1 MAAPRSPITCHVLN
15 SSCGKPGRNV
25 PVKLERLNPTAN
37 NTWVSFAYGVTDSD
51 GRVGNLL
58 DPSRP
63 LEAGIYRMTFQTAE
77 YWAAQG
83 VTGYF
88 YPYVQ
93 IIFEVAAGAEKQ
105 HYHIPLLLSPY
116 SYTTYRG
123 S

>member
-1 MAAPRSPITCHVLN
+1 MAGHRSPITCHVLD
-15 SSCGKPGRNV
+15 SSCGKPGSNV
-25 PVKLERLNPTAN
+25 PVKLEMLNTAAN
-37 NTWVSFAYGVTDSD
+37 NSWASVAYGLTDSD
-51 GRVGNLL
+51 GRVGTLL
-58 DPSRP
+58 DPSHE
-63 LEAGIYRMTFQTAE
+63 LVAGIYRMTFQTAE
-77 YWAAQG
+77 YWASKG

>member
-1 MAAPRSPITCHVLN
+1 MATQRSPITCHVLD
-15 SSCGKPGRNV
+15 SSCGKPGNNV
-25 PVKLERLNPTAN
+25 PVKLEMLN
-37 NTWVSFAYGVTDSD
+37 VSAWDSVAYGLTDSD
-51 GRVGNLL
+51 GRVSTLL
-58 DPSRP
+58 NPSHQ
-63 LEAGIYRMTFQTAE
+63 LTAGIYRMTFQTAE
-77 YWAAQG
+77 YWASRG

>member
-1 MAAPRSPITCHVLN
+1 
-15 SSCGKPGRNV
+15 
-25 PVKLERLNPTAN
+25 
-37 NTWVSFAYGVTDSD
+37 
-51 GRVGNLL
+51 
-58 DPSRP
+58 
-63 LEAGIYRMTFQTAE
+63 MTFQTAE
-77 YWAAQG
+77 YWASRG

-93 IIFEVAAGAEKQ
+93 VTWQNRRILMRTMHCTQSCGSAIITISFLFFYAHVQIIFEVAVGAEKQ

>member
-1 MAAPRSPITCHVLN
+1 MAGGRSPITCHVLD
-15 SSCGKPGRNV
+15 SSCGRPGRNV
-25 PVKLERLNPTAN
+25 PVKLEQLNPAAN
-37 NTWVSFAYGVTDSD
+37 NVWTSVAYGLTDAD

-58 DPSRP
+58 DPSHQ
-63 LEAGIYRMTFQTAE
+63 LVAGIYRMTFQTAE
-77 YWAAQG
+77 YWAANG
-83 VTGYF
+83 VKGF

-93 IIFEVAAGAEKQ
+93 IIFEVAPGAESQ